1 MAKEHLL
8 FLSANPTETSDIQG
22 TKEFEQIRETLND
35 KVFKTTPYHNLRFDQ
50 LGNIFLK
57 DAKGVTFLHLSAHGE
72 KEDTDG
78 EHLLLLED
86 DEGDPDP
93 ISMDHLGPL
102 LNIYCEGHPLTC
114 IFFNVCYS
122 SYILEHLATISNY
135 LIGVDAKV
143 KTPFAIHFSQT
154 FYQTLNYGRTIPESF
169 NIAQLTVQSQG
180 LPLDKF
186 ILVDNT
192 SSSNYNSVREL
203 ILSQTTAIE
212 NKIGEANLIEA
223 LELLNTTL
231 IEAIS
236 LKENND
242 PQKSLLENFRYTVLS
257 YKAKGIR
264 INGGDEALKLPL
276 LESLDS
282 LVLTLVGALK
292 GSLDFDRVKVLIVLN
307 EKYRGKGTP
316 DYIKKI
322 HAIMGSNEQ
331 QIPPPTMEE
340 GSVLLTYSVPL
351 HQVGQFIDLFRAQIL
366 SPHFV
371 RAEIL
376 DFDLWKDYLSI
387 ERDAN
392 YKFNFQGLNL
402 SGIHFQDIDF
412 QDTNFRA
419 CNLQNATFKTIN
431 LSQSCFDGAN
441 LTAATFEN
449 VVTNQ
454 TSFFAAN
461 LQAASFLEANLSNIL
476 HLNKANLKQ
485 CTFNQVNLSKVNLFG
500 ALLEE
505 ATFIKSNLTY
515 ANLNHANLSHAQL
528 KNSQLNHAQLN
539 HATLYSAEIEKVD
552 FRDAILNK
560 ANLKAVQLSAAQFR
574 NTKLEKADLSHAHI
588 KDIEFHNS
596 YFKEAIL
603 NKITLEN
610 STLERADLFEAQLE
624 DANLEGSSLFC
635 ADLEGANLTRANLKG
650 ANLAKVILNKANLT
664 ETNFKAANLAQA
676 LFIEATL
683 NKTNL
688 ALANLFDANFTKATL
703 SNVNFF
709 SANLFKATFSEAT
722 IDKENQVGDSTTINT
737 EPLDLQECFKEYNN
751 KLKISEAIEQ
761 NPSHSIF
768 KLIAKMRKYLK
779 PIVNNFSSRLSF
791 ELEQAK
797 STDLIDID
805 PFDLH
810 FAHSSLMDQKL
821 IKKDTIHQ
829 ELLTEECQ
837 LLMGIDLDSPQ
848 KSTHTSNYISRKK
861 LIQIYLQRNSNI
873 ADFIKNCLEHSPYT
887 DYWESAQNILIKTE
901 LNNLL
906 KGLAAL
912 TAEEINQLNW
922 LPLKAIKEQYIKA
935 KNVDTKDVTIHIP
948 NVAPEIYV
956 SDQEI
961 ERIKNYYYTH
971 YHYSA
976 QHNTNF
982 FGSNLCGSRFS
993 NVDLKT
999 VDFTGANLSG
1009 TDLKEAFYNQH
1020 TSNYYYNFEELLS
1033 SMPQD
1038 LKAGYR
1044 VEIPYT
1050 SKFVEKILNNK
1061 TPYHWN
1067 LQGVNL
1073 RGANLKGIDLAGAM
1087 LKNADLRGANL
1098 QGADLRSTKLQDAN
1112 LEGANLQGADLEG
1125 ANLQNTNLL
1134 GANLAKASL
1143 GDRDNT
1149 WLIGSNLIHTNIYE
1163 WELDRSHSKG
1173 AYAPYTRYG
1182 HF

>member
-72 KEDTDG
+72 KEDIDG

-242 PQKSLLENFRYTVLS
+242 PQKSLLENFRNTVLS
-257 YKAKGIR
+257 YKAKVIR
-264 INGGDEALKLPL
+264 INKGEMAEALKLPL
-276 LESLDS
+276 LERADS
-282 LVLTLVGALK
+282 QVLTLLGALK
-292 GSLDFDRVKVLIVLN
+292 GSLDFDRVKVLIILN
-307 EKYRGKGTP
+307 EKYRGKDTP

-351 HQVGQFIDLFRAQIL
+351 HQVGQFIDLFRAQIF

-441 LTAATFEN
+441 LTAATFED

-500 ALLEE
+500 ALLEG

-528 KNSQLNHAQLN
+528 IDSQLNHAQLN

-560 ANLKAVQLSAAQFR
+560 ANLKAVQLSAAQFI

-588 KDIEFHNS
+588 KAIEFHNS
-596 YFKEAIL
+596 YFRQAIL

-624 DANLEGSSLFC
+624 HANLEGSSLFC

-722 IDKENQVGDSTTINT
+722 IDKENQVEGTPILERDSSDLKELYNKNINN
-737 EPLDLQECFKEYNN
+737 LDN
-751 KLKISEAIEQ
+751 IE
-761 NPSHSIF
+761 
-768 KLIAKMRKYLK
+768 
-779 PIVNNFSSRLSF
+779 NNFSITFFREVTYIRKYIQHIIDEHIYLA
-791 ELEQAK
+791 LEQ
-797 STDLIDID
+797 TNPRNLWELDGLHLQFIHQTLID
-805 PFDLH
+805 
-810 FAHSSLMDQKL
+810 QKF
-821 IKKDTIHQ
+821 IKKDTVHKKILTKLYQ
-829 ELLTEECQ
+829 SFLGRDNTYSKILSFLSSESNFIPLKELVKAHLKEDSSTQMFFKNQIEFFWEDNKKN
-837 LLMGIDLDSPQ
+837 DLIEFEV
-848 KSTHTSNYISRKK
+848 N
-861 LIQIYLQRNSNI
+861 N
-873 ADFIKNCLEHSPYT
+873 FIKLLEDKINKFGWIPLRAIEQQHIKLSPIISKET
-887 DYWESAQNILIKTE
+887 TKDLPSFIPQNIY
-901 LNNLL
+901 
-906 KGLAAL
+906 
-912 TAEEINQLNW
+912 INYQ
-922 LPLKAIKEQYIKA
+922 E
-935 KNVDTKDVTIHIP
+935 VDQVIND
-948 NVAPEIYV
+948 
-956 SDQEI
+956 
-961 ERIKNYYYTH
+961 YYTH
-971 YHYSA
+971 YHNSTVYS
-976 QHNTNF
+976 TNF
-982 FGSNLCGSRFS
+982 VGSNLCGSSFLD
-993 NVDLKT
+993 VDLKT

-1009 TDLKEAFYNQH
+1009 TDLREAFYNQH

-1050 SKFVEKILNNK
+1050 SKVIENIFSKK

-1098 QGADLRSTKLQDAN
+1098 QNANLKNTNLEGAN
-1112 LEGANLQGADLEG
+1112 LEGANLQDAKLTG

-1134 GANLAKASL
+1134 GANLAGAFLADIDK
-1143 GDRDNT
+1143 T
-1149 WLIGSNLIHTNIYE
+1149 WLMGSNLIHTNIRE
-1163 WELDRSHSKG
+1163 WDLYHSHHRG
-1173 AYAPYTRYG
+1173 AYAPYRL
-1182 HF
+1182 F